1 MKQPPARKVK
11 HQEESLKLV
20 DAKDKIKRLE
30 RKEEFR
36 RNLLRENLES
46 QEERIDT
53 LLKLREQILEQRKV
67 RIELS
72 A

>member
-1 MKQPPARKVK
+1 M
-11 HQEESLKLV
+11 KLV
-20 DAKDKIKRLE
+20 DAKDKIERLKR
-30 RKEEFR
+30 KDEFR
-36 RNLLRENLES
+36 RNLLRENLDS